1 MSAVGGLRGVLE
13 AARAL
18 RAAGQRFALALV
30 TDTEGSTYRKAGAL
44 AVVADDGARTGT
56 ISGGCLEPAL
66 VLLCQQVIA
75 DGRAGHTVFD
85 TRGDDDLLFGSGSG
99 CRGRMRV
106 VAWPLPGAGD
116 GLLDALLAADAD
128 GRALALTVSFDAGTP
143 AWRLADHEEGTAG
156 RPGLANREG
165 RSVGISGRGDSEGDT
180 GNLRA
185 TDPLATAASDD
196 IALRIAP
203 VPRVRLLGAGP
214 EAAPLLA
221 LGQALGWHL
230 RITDHREGL
239 LADARIPADVPRQA
253 LRPAAALAAAR
264 PDDAVLVMTHLASAD
279 LEALRALAPLP
290 VPYVGLL
297 GPPGRRDEL
306 LAMLTDAERA
316 ALQPRLRAPVGLFLG
331 GDGPEAIALA
341 IAADLQRHFHAK
353 P

>member
-1 MSAVGGLRGVLE
+1 MSAIGGLRGVLE
-13 AARAL
+13 AASAL
-18 RAAGQRFALALV
+18 RAAGRRFALALV

-44 AVVADDGARTGT
+44 AVVAEDGARTGT

-66 VLLCQQVIA
+66 VMLCQQVIA
-75 DGRAGHTVFD
+75 DGRPGHTVFD

-106 VAWPLPGAGD
+106 LAWPLPGPGE
-116 GLLDALLAADAD
+116 GLLDALLAADAE
-128 GRALALTVSFDAGTP
+128 GRALALVVSYEGGMP
-143 AWRLADHEEGTAG
+143 AWRLVDREEGTGG
-156 RPGLANREG
+156 RPGLEDPG
-165 RSVGISGRGDSEGDT
+165 RDAGKLLVTAPAGGI
-180 GNLRA
+180 L
-185 TDPLATAASDD
+185 
-196 IALRIAP
+196 LRIAP
-203 VPRVRLLGAGP
+203 VPKVRLLGAGP

-221 LGQALGWHL
+221 LGHTLGWHL
-230 RITDHREGL
+230 RIADHREGL
-239 LADARIPADVPRQA
+239 LADARIPADVPRQVQ
-253 LRPAAALAAAR
+253 RPAAALADAAR

-306 LAMLTDAERA
+306 LARLTDAERA

-331 GDGPEAIALA
+331 GEGPEAIALA

>member
-1 MSAVGGLRGVLE
+1 MSAIGGLRGVLE

-44 AVVADDGARTGT
+44 AVVAEDGARTGT

-66 VLLCQQVIA
+66 VMLCQQVIA
-75 DGRAGHTVFD
+75 ESRPGHTVFD

-106 VAWPLPGAGD
+106 LAWPLPGAGE

-128 GRALALTVSFDAGTP
+128 GRTLAVAVSFEGGLP
-143 AWRLADHEEGTAG
+143 AWRHADQEAG
-156 RPGLANREG
+156 
-165 RSVGISGRGDSEGDT
+165 SG
-180 GNLRA
+180 NAPA
-185 TDPLATAASDD
+185 TDEIS
-196 IALRIAP
+196 LRIAP

-221 LGQALGWHL
+221 LGHTLGWHL
-230 RITDHREGL
+230 HIADHREGL
-239 LADARIPADVPRQA
+239 LAEARIPAGVPRQI
-253 LRPAAALAAAR
+253 LRPAAALAATAR

-279 LEALRALAPLP
+279 LEALRALTPLP

-306 LAMLTDAERA
+306 LAMLTDIERA

-331 GDGPEAIALA
+331 GEGPEAIALA